1 MRERAIREGSVGLL
15 IVLSIGL
22 FAGLVLWL
30 KGLTLGR
37 QSYRVNFIFDN
48 TLGMQEGTMVRFRG
62 VRVGR
67 VLAINPGA
75 NQVTVVVEIT
85 QPDLKIPSDSSIQVN
100 QAGLIGDT
108 TLEITPVRSLT
119 NQELALSPFKPKCQ
133 SQVIICDGDQLNG
146 EVGANFRSLIRSTQ
160 GLVNTLRDP
169 EIINSLKA
177 TLGNASQLTANGKLL
192 TKELTVLSQRLQGNL
207 HPLFTSANRAVNNIG
222 NAAAQ
227 FELTGSAV
235 NQLIALNRSNLIG
248 TLDHLNQSSADLRTI
263 MATLS
268 PAVQNSQ
275 FLHNLDTL
283 SANASAA
290 MADIRAITSA
300 ANTPENLVT
309 LQQTLDSARNVF
321 QSAHKVLADVDELTG
336 DPQLRE
342 RVRRLINGL
351 SSLVSVSQQLEAESQ
366 VAQTL
371 TLPNAAPIARITLT
385 PTEPNPGD
393 SPNPKTRSPVSTQ
406 PAPGQASPGLIIY
419 KGQPYRVSA
428 YPH

>member
-15 IVLSIGL
+15 ILLGIGL

-37 QSYRVNFIFDN
+37 QSYRVNFLFDN

-67 VLAINPGA
+67 VLAIQPGA

-85 QPDLKIPSDSSIQVN
+85 QPDLRIPSDSTIQVN
-100 QAGLIGDT
+100 QAALIGDT
-108 TLEITPVRSLT
+108 TLEITPVRSL
-119 NQELALSPFKPKCQ
+119 NDQELALSPFKPKCQ
-133 SQVIICDGDQLNG
+133 SQVIICDGDQLKG
-146 EVGANFRSLIRSTQ
+146 EVGANFKTLVRSTQ
-160 GLVNTLRDP
+160 SLVKTLADP
-169 EIINSLKA
+169 QIINPLKV
-177 TLGNASQLTANGKLL
+177 TLGNASQLTANAKLL

-207 HPLFTSANRAVNNIG
+207 DPLFASANRAADKIG
-222 NAAAQ
+222 DAATQ
-227 FELTGSAV
+227 FEITGTAV
-235 NQLIALNRSNLIG
+235 NQLIASNRSNLIG

-290 MADIRAITSA
+290 MADIRALTSR

-321 QSAHKVLADVDELTG
+321 QSAHKVLSDVDELTG
-336 DPQLRE
+336 DPQLRD

-351 SSLVSVSQQLEAESQ
+351 SSLVSMSQQLEAESQ
-366 VAQTL
+366 LAQTL
-371 TLPNAAPIARITLT
+371 TLPKIGRAH
-385 PTEPNPGD
+385 
-393 SPNPKTRSPVSTQ
+393 V
-406 PAPGQASPGLIIY
+406 
-419 KGQPYRVSA
+419 
-428 YPH
+428 